1 MYLIITR
8 SFPPELGGMQS
19 LMWGLTKEMSKNFM
33 IKVFADYHE
42 NHREFDNQESFSIE
56 RVGGIKFLR
65 KIRKAQLINEFL
77 KENKVEGIIAD
88 HWKSL
93 ELIKTEKKKYCL
105 IHGKEINHPNRSL
118 QNKRIVKVLNNVE
131 KVIANSNYTKNLAI
145 DKGVDKDKIT
155 VINPGVNPVQELN
168 KKSLEKVESLLK
180 IKTPRLITVSRFDK
194 RKNHEKIIMALRNL
208 KQIYPNIV
216 YICIGY
222 GDEEKNIK
230 ELVKELNL
238 NSQVMFFK
246 DISDELKNSL
256 IAKSDI
262 FVMPSII
269 HKTSVEGFGI
279 AYVEAAQYGIPSL
292 GGKDGGASDAIQ
304 HNKTGLIC
312 DGNNLD
318 EIYLSLN
325 SMIENKKYLEFGKK
339 AKETSSKFSWSN
351 TIEEYK
357 KIFIIN

>member
-8 SFPPELGGMQS
+8 AFPPELGGMQS

-42 NHREFDNQESFSIE
+42 NHKEFDNKENFSIE

-65 KIRKAQLINEFL
+65 KIRKAQLINEFI
-77 KENKVEGIIAD
+77 KENKIQGIIAD

-93 ELIKTEKKKYCL
+93 ELIKTDKKKYCL
-105 IHGKEINHPNRSL
+105 IHGKEINHPKGSSL
-118 QNKRIVKVLNNVE
+118 NKRVVKVLNNFE
-131 KVIANSNYTKNLAI
+131 KVIANSEYTKNLAI
-145 DKGVDKDKIT
+145 NNGVNRDKVI
-155 VINPGVNPVQELN
+155 VINPGVGIVEELN

-194 RKNHEKIIMALRNL
+194 RKNHEKVIMALRNL
-208 KQIYPNIV
+208 KQQYPDIV

-222 GDEEKNIK
+222 GDEEENLKK
-230 ELVKELNL
+230 LVQELDLG
-238 NSQVMFFK
+238 SQVMFFK
-246 DISDELKNSL
+246 DISNDLKNAL
-256 IAKSDI
+256 IAKSNI

-292 GGKDGGASDAIQ
+292 GGKDGGASDAIS
-304 HNKTGLIC
+304 HDKTGLIC

-318 EIYLSLN
+318 DIYSSLN
-325 SMIENKKYLEFGKK
+325 SMIENKKYHVFGKN
-339 AKETSSKFSWSN
+339 AKEYVSKFQWDK
-351 TIEEYK
+351 ILDEYK
-357 KIFIIN
+357 KILN

>member
-1 MYLIITR
+1 MYLIVTR

-33 IKVFADYHE
+33 IKVFADYQD
-42 NHREFDNQESFSIE
+42 NHKEFDKKENFSIE

-77 KENKVEGIIAD
+77 KENKVQGVIAD

-93 ELIKTEKKKYCL
+93 ELIQTDKKKYCL
-105 IHGKEINHPNRSL
+105 IHGKEINHLKGSSL
-118 QNKRIVKVLNNVE
+118 NKRILKVLGSVE
-131 KVIANSNYTKNLAI
+131 KVIANSQYTKNLAI
-145 DKGVDKDKIT
+145 NNGVNENKIV
-155 VINPGVNPVQELN
+155 VINPGVDPVQDLN
-168 KKSLEKVESLLK
+168 KKSLDKVESLLK
-180 IKTPRLITVSRFDK
+180 IKSPRLITVSRFDK
-194 RKNHEKIIMALRNL
+194 RKNHEKIIMAIRNL

-222 GDEEKNIK
+222 GEEEDNVKD
-230 ELVKELNL
+230 LVKELDL
-238 NSQVMFFK
+238 SSQVMFFK
-246 DISDELKNSL
+246 DISADLKNSL

-292 GGKDGGASDAIQ
+292 GGKDGGASDAIS

-312 DGNNLD
+312 DGNDLD
-318 EIYLSLN
+318 DIYSSLN
-325 SMIENKKYLEFGKK
+325 SMIENKKFIEFGKN
-339 AKETSSKFSWSN
+339 AKEFASKFTWEK
-351 TIEEYK
+351 TLEEYK
-357 KIFIIN
+357 KILN

>member
-1 MYLIITR
+1 MYLIVTR
-8 SFPPELGGMQS
+8 AFPPELGGMQN

-33 IKVFADYHE
+33 IKVFADYQE
-42 NHREFDNQESFSIE
+42 NHKEFDEKENFSIE

-77 KENKVEGIIAD
+77 RENKVQGVIAD

-93 ELIKTEKKKYCL
+93 ELIKTDKKKYCL
-105 IHGKEINHPNRSL
+105 IHGKEINHPKESSL
-118 QNKRIVKVLNNVE
+118 NKRIINILNNVE
-131 KVIANSNYTKNLAI
+131 KVIANSEYTKNLAI
-145 DKGVDKDKIT
+145 NNGVNKEKIV
-155 VINPGVNPVQELN
+155 VIHPGVNPAQVLN

-208 KQIYPNIV
+208 KQLYPDIV

-222 GDEEKNIK
+222 GDEEENIK
-230 ELVKELNL
+230 KLVQELDLS
-238 NSQVMFFK
+238 SQVMFFK
-246 DISDELKNSL
+246 DITNDLKNSL
-256 IAKSDI
+256 ITKSNI

-279 AYVEAAQYGIPSL
+279 AYVEAAQYGVPSL
-292 GGKDGGASDAIQ
+292 GGKDGGASDAIS
-304 HNKTGLIC
+304 HDNTGLIC

-318 EIYLSLN
+318 EIYSSLN
-325 SMIENKKYLEFGKK
+325 YMIENKRYLELGKN
-339 AKETSSKFSWSN
+339 AKEYVSKFQWEKI
-351 TIEEYK
+351 IEEYK
-357 KIFIIN
+357 TILN

>member
-1 MYLIITR
+1 MYLIVTR

-33 IKVFADYHE
+33 IKVFADYQE
-42 NHREFDNQESFSIE
+42 NHKEFDKKENFSIE

-65 KIRKAQLINEFL
+65 KIRKAQLVNEFL
-77 KENKVEGIIAD
+77 KENKVRGVIAD

-93 ELIKTEKKKYCL
+93 ELIQTEKKKYCL
-105 IHGKEINHPNRSL
+105 IHGKEINHTKGSSL
-118 QNKRIVKVLNNVE
+118 NKRVIKVLNNVE
-131 KVIANSNYTKNLAI
+131 KVIANSEYTKNLAI
-145 DKGVDKDKIT
+145 NIGVNKDKLI

-180 IKTPRLITVSRFDK
+180 TKSPRLITVSRFDK

-208 KQIYPNIV
+208 KQIHPDIV

-222 GDEEKNIK
+222 GDEEENIK
-230 ELVKELNL
+230 DLVKELDL
-238 NSQVMFFK
+238 SSQVMFFK
-246 DISDELKNSL
+246 DISSDLKNSL
-256 IAKSDI
+256 IAKSNI

-279 AYVEAAQYGIPSL
+279 AYVEAAQYGVPSL
-292 GGKDGGASDAIQ
+292 GGKDGGASDAIS
-304 HNKTGLIC
+304 HDKTGLIC

-318 EIYLSLN
+318 DIYSSLN
-325 SMIENKKYLEFGKK
+325 SMIENKKYHVFGKN
-339 AKETSSKFSWSN
+339 AKTYVSKFHWDK
-351 TIEEYK
+351 ILEEYK
-357 KIFIIN
+357 KILD